1 MKCRRCRLLTCKKVG
16 NAPYSSVPQSTWV
29 TSPRHPG
36 GREASEVSRR
46 ASLLSRRRERL
57 PRPGPAQPSPPRRA
71 ARGPEPGRA
80 EEASWE
86 PPLRSRAARPPP
98 APRPARSPG
107 PPAPEPTGRPGRGP
121 GFHGGEEAAA
131 PRALSS
137 GAGRNPGG
145 SREGSASLP
154 SPPGR
159 LGPSAACASSGW
171 RFDWAGP
178 GPPARGGPNPAG
190 AQAWSR
196 GRQGAGCGAG
206 RPAGGRAACCGCA
219 GAEIAGDCAVGHS
232 PQSGCATVGL
242 RRGDCDRA
250 GSSQPPATSGN
261 GERCRLSRR
270 RRRGG
275 GGEGEEARTRRTG
288 SASPPG
294 RRHDGEVGAT
304 SAGHPGGGLGS
315 GLRSPSR
322 SPCVHLSLQSFG
334 SGRNRRGNSIK
345 VKCGRPEEVRQAT
358 QDGC

>member
-1 MKCRRCRLLTCKKVG
+1 MNCRRCRLLTCKKVG
-16 NAPYSSVPQSTWV
+16 KAPYSSIPQSTWV

-36 GREASEVSRR
+36 GREASEVARR
-46 ASLLSRRRERL
+46 ASLLSRRRQRL
-57 PRPGPAQPSPPRRA
+57 PRPGPARRA
-71 ARGPEPGRA
+71 APRRPRTRAGKGRGGKLGAAAPVPRSPPTSHSQASALSRATSSRTHGKAGPGPRVPRRRRGRGPESLKRQGR
-80 EEASWE
+80 
-86 PPLRSRAARPPP
+86 
-98 APRPARSPG
+98 
-107 PPAPEPTGRPGRGP
+107 PEPW
-121 GFHGGEEAAA
+121 
-131 PRALSS
+131 
-137 GAGRNPGG
+137 G

-315 GLRSPSR
+315 GLRSP
-322 SPCVHLSLQSFG
+322 PSLPAFTFPFRVLDRAGIAEATVVKS
-334 SGRNRRGNSIK
+334 NVDARGK
-345 VKCGRPEEVRQAT
+345 
-358 QDGC
+358 